1 MDSLIIFKFHLFS
14 MAGVVLF
21 HFRCG
26 DCSWS
31 SGGLILSDADR
42 RLSHPS
48 TSCSLPCFAMV
59 DRTVY
64 ADDAHT
70 PKIALRQIFGRLS
83 LRTELCR
90 AAADSGLLSVEV
102 FAMLGDAAAAVK
114 TALRT
119 VVPTAALGA
128 NAAEQELAL
137 MQLAAVWH
145 SCHALQGQFATRRA
159 RMEEDPNKVPEMA
172 QEDHAEFRS
181 RFVTAHPDVILLDAK
196 EPHKKFVEKI
206 SRDFMVHGMVPY
218 YPVAEIR
225 TRADS
230 IVQKTGLTKNAED
243 LLTISK
249 AEEPDQVTDVQ
260 TLLHRVHALFM
271 ALEYLNICTY
281 SRAAGPLRYLQ
292 ELEQFKA
299 DCPGLPYIV
308 AADALIRKKVHHLQS
323 EQRESFA
330 TFDAALAEVL
340 NNHKYL
346 WNDAR
351 TKAVLAKVDRA
362 QPIAKEDQDRVLE
375 SPVKTAAPSGRRRKK
390 RNNKEAGKTA
400 AEVKPVQKEQFDKKK
415 DKIAKP
421 DKDKRIPE
429 SEWKLIS
436 QAASSVSGQ
445 KRCHYFNSSMG
456 CALAD
461 KCRFKHLCMT
471 CGAAH
476 PMVGNH

>member
-1 MDSLIIFKFHLFS
+1 
-14 MAGVVLF
+14 
-21 HFRCG
+21 
-26 DCSWS
+26 
-31 SGGLILSDADR
+31 
-42 RLSHPS
+42 
-48 TSCSLPCFAMV
+48 
-59 DRTVY
+59 
-64 ADDAHT
+64 
-70 PKIALRQIFGRLS
+70 
-83 LRTELCR
+83 
-90 AAADSGLLSVEV
+90 
-102 FAMLGDAAAAVK
+102 MLGDAAAAVK

-308 AADALIRKKVHHLQS
+308 AADALIRKKVHRLQS

-330 TFDAALAEVL
+330 TFEAALAEVL
-340 NNHKYL
+340 NNHKYCGRR
-346 WNDAR
+346 DDEAR
-351 TKAVLAKVDRA
+351 TKALALSASIRSKA
-362 QPIAKEDQDRVLE
+362 TEWL
-375 SPVKTAAPSGRRRKK
+375 PSAR
-390 RNNKEAGKTA
+390 
-400 AEVKPVQKEQFDKKK
+400 P
-415 DKIAKP
+415 P
-421 DKDKRIPE
+421 P
-429 SEWKLIS
+429 S
-436 QAASSVSGQ
+436 AS
-445 KRCHYFNSSMG
+445 
-456 CALAD
+456 
-461 KCRFKHLCMT
+461 
-471 CGAAH
+471 
-476 PMVGNH
+476 